1 MKRFTSLMLTLLFA
15 VTTFAQT
22 LPATDKSFTITTN
35 GRGGLAANDAATACV
50 GFNHTAVASEEQK
63 NFAFIQYDGNVYL
76 YNVWA
81 KKFMQKDGSLTT
93 ALPIDS
99 IQVTNL
105 DGGAYFFKYD
115 DTHVVN
121 LGGSYQ
127 LTIDSWGGT
136 WGSVDAG
143 NTFTLTE
150 VDTFDPTEAIAV
162 LDNSCTITYD
172 FQYNGETIGTQT
184 TTVEKGAA
192 YPAIDTTQFPFGFTA
207 TIPTGTVDADTEK
220 TIELTAAFS
229 WADSYEN
236 ITAWYYLDLKD
247 GKYLF
252 YEEGQTNIPLT
263 KTAVDS
269 NNKDAYSWGFIGDPV
284 NGFQIVNLAA
294 GNAMILSSTTDTS
307 DGNTGGSTYP
317 VMTAMPVPE
326 GNNTHWV
333 FTASTYR
340 TDGFYIGQ
348 KDNASNRLNN
358 RDSKLAYW
366 TGGADA
372 GSTFL
377 MTERDMT
384 GAAELQEL
392 VDGVDAVSENYQGAI
407 GTAVGNLTEESVNA
421 VASALAAAKSILALD
436 DRTTDQIT
444 SAHVALQEAIDALA
458 TVQPTE
464 GKFYTI
470 ASACTGT
477 REGKMIYVNTAGG
490 MNFNTAGTDLG
501 YLFQFEAAGDGKFY
515 MYNVAK
521 DRYLSTANAHG
532 YGQEQSLAEET
543 TGAKKVTIKNLGLE
557 NVVGLWPEGGAMIH
571 AQDANSVVVAWNNE
585 ENNNGSAWRIVE
597 VEDPTTTS
605 FDLTIGEAGYATLY
619 LGCAVTIPEGV
630 EAYAVSEVDEWAVL
644 SPVTG
649 AIPANEAVILKKAEG
664 QPTDDTTYKFNYAES
679 ATAVETN
686 LLGGTTVDTYIAGP
700 AYVLGNV
707 DGVGLYKA
715 VLNADATGAAAG
727 EQTHFKNNAHKAYLL
742 ATDGALTAASYSFR
756 FGEGTT
762 GIENVVTENG
772 AKAIFD
778 LTGRRVEAISAPGIY
793 IVNGKKVLVK

>member
-1 MKRFTSLMLTLLFA
+1 MLTLLFA

-22 LPATDKSFTITTN
+22 LPATDKSFTITTAE
-35 GRGGLAANDAATACV
+35 RGGLAAKDDATACV
-50 GFNHTAVASEEQK
+50 GFNHTAVSSEEQK

-93 ALPIDS
+93 ALPIDN

-115 DTHVVN
+115 DDHVVN
-121 LGGSYQ
+121 LGGSNQ
-127 LTIDSWGGT
+127 LTIDGWGGSYGT
-136 WGSVDAG
+136 VDAG
-143 NTFTLTE
+143 NTYTLTE
-150 VDTFDPTEAIAV
+150 VGTFDPAEAIAV
-162 LDNSCTITYD
+162 LDNACTITYD
-172 FQYNGETIGTQT
+172 FQYNGEAIGTQT
-184 TTVEKGAA
+184 TSVEKGAA
-192 YPAIDTTQFPFGFTA
+192 YPAIDTTKFPFGFTA
-207 TIPTGTVDADTEK
+207 TTPTGTADADTEM
-220 TIELTAAFS
+220 TIELTATFS

-236 ITAWYYLDLKD
+236 ITTWYYLDMKD

-252 YEEGQTNIPLT
+252 YEESQTNIPLN

-269 NNKDAYSWGFIGDPV
+269 NNRDAYSWGFIGDPI
-284 NGFQIVNLAA
+284 NGFQIVNRAA
-294 GNAMILSSTTDTS
+294 GNAMILSSSTTMAGTE
-307 DGNTGGSTYP
+307 GGGTYP

-333 FTASTYR
+333 FTASANR

-348 KDNASNRLNN
+348 KDYASNRLNN

-366 TGGADA
+366 TGGADT
-372 GSTFL
+372 GSTFI

-392 VDGVDAVSENYQGAI
+392 VDGVDAVSANYQGAI

-436 DRTTDQIT
+436 DRTTEQI
-444 SAHVALQEAIDALA
+444 SDAHVTLQEAIDALV
-458 TVQPTE
+458 TVQPTV

-470 ASACTGT
+470 ASASEQNGDSRT
-477 REGKMIYVNTAGG
+477 GKMIYVNATGG

-501 YLFQFEAAGDGKFY
+501 YLFQFEDAGEGQFY

-521 DRYLSTANAHG
+521 DRYLSTAKAHAG
-532 YGQEQSLAEET
+532 GQEQSLAEET
-543 TGAKKVTIKNLGLE
+543 TGAKRVTIKNLGRE

-571 AQDANSVVVAWNNE
+571 AQAANSVVVAWNNE

-619 LGCAVTIPEGV
+619 LGCAVTIPAGV

-664 QPTDDTTYKFNYAES
+664 QPTDATAYKFNYAES

-715 VLNADATGAAAG
+715 VLNADATGAATG

-742 ATDGALTAASYSFR
+742 ATNGALTAASYSFR

>member
-22 LPATDKSFTITTN
+22 LPATDKSFTITTAS
-35 GRGGLAANDAATACV
+35 RGGLAANDAAAACV
-50 GFNHTAVASEEQK
+50 GFNHTDVSSEEQK
-63 NFAFIQYDGNVYL
+63 NFAFVQYDGNVYL

-81 KKFMQKDGSLTT
+81 KKFMQKDGTLTT
-93 ALPIDS
+93 TLPIDN

-121 LGGSYQ
+121 LGGSSQ
-127 LTIDSWGGT
+127 LTIDGWST
-136 WGSVDAG
+136 VDAG
-143 NTFTLTE
+143 NTYTLTE
-150 VDTFDPTEAIAV
+150 VGTFDPAEAIAV
-162 LDNSCTITYD
+162 LENSYTITYD

-184 TTVEKGAA
+184 ATVEKGAA
-192 YPAIDTTQFPFGFTA
+192 YPAIDTTIFPFGFTA
-207 TIPTGTVDADTEK
+207 TTPTGTVDADTEM
-220 TIELTAAFS
+220 TIELTATFS

-263 KTAVDS
+263 QGAVDS
-269 NNKDAYSWGFIGDPV
+269 NNRDAYSWGFIGDPV

-407 GTAVGNLTEESVNA
+407 GTAVGNLTEESVTA

-444 SAHVALQEAIDALA
+444 SAHVTLQEAIDALA

-470 ASACTGT
+470 ASASEQNEDSRT
-477 REGKMIYVNTAGG
+477 GKMIYVNADGG
-490 MNFNTAGTDLG
+490 MKFDVADNTNLG

-521 DRYLSTANAHG
+521 DRYLSTAKAHG
-532 YGQEQSLAEET
+532 SGQEQSLAEET

-571 AQDANSVVVAWNNE
+571 AQTANSVVVAWNNE

-715 VLNADATGAAAG
+715 VLNADATGAATG
-727 EQTHFKNNAHKAYLL
+727 ELTHFKNNAHKACLL